1 MAEPEAI
8 KPLKIDADLW
18 SHRDLIER
26 IVSRWFHI
34 IEDMD
39 DVEIGWRVN
48 VKGQDTDSEKALDQL
63 NKHLNRLSWFA
74 ILQEGKPFDLVI
86 MPKLFGR
93 EPGLSMGQMTAVWLI
108 FTSFLTLA
116 GVAWLQH
123 QDPGPKLTDPNL
135 LAHSLCWFAL
145 PIALVM
151 GIGSEI
157 RRRLALKA
165 GVDLGHH
172 IPLAVPFLM
181 TPTVPIWPFGVIGFT
196 SQRRLEL
203 LSFKDRKSLAIV
215 SIIAPLI
222 MVISGMILTV
232 LGYGLTSNSSPNF
245 GESPITVSASILP
258 ELLLS
263 LYIPA
268 EEIGLRSSWLH
279 PLGLAGIA
287 LNTMGWILL
296 LPLPGFP
303 GDRLLS
309 ALLSPGEMEEG
320 GTQTWLFV
328 GVLVAGIY
336 IVFNGGFWPWLMLV
350 ALGAWRRFSP
360 EASAIPFV
368 LNEAK
373 EFSDRS
379 KNVFSIVLV
388 TTLLLGFPGLLPVQ
402 ELDDWDAGLDT
413 SEWPSGFILVDDEI
427 NTLELPLNTLGVME
441 IDIEFEFRITGSW
454 GDVNLSSI
462 SEECGEIVYFEEIE
476 CRFDG
481 IGPLSEESLKF
492 SLQSQN
498 EDQQSVVST
507 DLFSLEIF
515 WLEQLDTRS
524 HQVNFSYESKPM
536 PTEMVWSWDGDSD
549 TPQYCVNM
557 TGHSELPGNISIE
570 SIPTGLFTFDSSPQ
584 IALPAGEN
592 STICVDGVFGT
603 HHLLRSDE
611 IQTHLVTTL
620 DDGSV
625 YRSEVTLESHLHL
638 PGGHWPASILSNAF
652 PMANQP
658 LSAEYL
664 MWFEEIPESTHC
676 PLSRVEMSIPIDDN
690 GSWELNMSDIP
701 EITLPVDRVNGT
713 VLLPDYGHLIAC
725 SNHQTAWMATMVSSN
740 GILHHGVNHG
750 NSTIEIRVQTTDF
763 GTDHDWD
770 LPDFTLLPGESL
782 PELNHTNDN
791 DVVQIVWVEPSTDE
805 WILHLISHC
814 INPSGCLGGQA

>member
-1 MAEPEAI
+1 
-8 KPLKIDADLW
+8 
-18 SHRDLIER
+18 
-26 IVSRWFHI
+26 
-34 IEDMD
+34 
-39 DVEIGWRVN
+39 
-48 VKGQDTDSEKALDQL
+48 
-63 NKHLNRLSWFA
+63 
-74 ILQEGKPFDLVI
+74 
-86 MPKLFGR
+86 
-93 EPGLSMGQMTAVWLI
+93 
-108 FTSFLTLA
+108 
-116 GVAWLQH
+116 
-123 QDPGPKLTDPNL
+123 
-135 LAHSLCWFAL
+135 
-145 PIALVM
+145 
-151 GIGSEI
+151 
-157 RRRLALKA
+157 
-165 GVDLGHH
+165 
-172 IPLAVPFLM
+172 
-181 TPTVPIWPFGVIGFT
+181 
-196 SQRRLEL
+196 
-203 LSFKDRKSLAIV
+203 
-215 SIIAPLI
+215 
-222 MVISGMILTV
+222 
-232 LGYGLTSNSSPNF
+232 
-245 GESPITVSASILP
+245 
-258 ELLLS
+258 
-263 LYIPA
+263 
-268 EEIGLRSSWLH
+268 
-279 PLGLAGIA
+279 
-287 LNTMGWILL
+287 
-296 LPLPGFP
+296 
-303 GDRLLS
+303 
-309 ALLSPGEMEEG
+309 MEEG

-462 SEECGEIVYFEEIE
+462 SEECGEIVYFAEIE
-476 CRFDG
+476 CRFDD

-498 EDQQSVVST
+498 EDQQSVVRA

-570 SIPTGLFTFDSSPQ
+570 SIPAGLFTFDSSPQ

-664 MWFEEIPESTHC
+664 MWFEEMPESTHC

-725 SNHQTAWMATMVSSN
+725 SNHQTAWMATMAHPMGFSITGSIMATQRLKFAFKPLISVQITI
-740 GILHHGVNHG
+740 GIFRTSLCCQVNHYP
-750 NSTIEIRVQTTDF
+750 N
-763 GTDHDWD
+763 
-770 LPDFTLLPGESL
+770 
-782 PELNHTNDN
+782 
-791 DVVQIVWVEPSTDE
+791 
-805 WILHLISHC
+805 
-814 INPSGCLGGQA
+814 

>member
-1 MAEPEAI
+1 MAESEAI

-39 DVEIGWRVN
+39 GVEIGWRVN
-48 VKGQDTDSEKALDQL
+48 VKGQEMDSEKALDLL
-63 NKHLNRLSWFA
+63 NKHLNHLSWFA

-108 FTSFLTLA
+108 FTSFLTLV

-123 QDPGPKLTDPNL
+123 QGPGLKLTDPNL
-135 LAHSLCWFAL
+135 LAHSLCWFAF
-145 PIALVM
+145 PIVLVM

-215 SIIAPLI
+215 SIIAPLT

-245 GESPITVSASILP
+245 GESPIAVSASVLP
-258 ELLLS
+258 ELLLN

-268 EEIGLRSSWLH
+268 EEVSLRSSWLH

-336 IVFNGGFWPWLMLV
+336 IVFSGGFWPWLMLV

-379 KNVFSIVLV
+379 KNAFSIVLV
-388 TTLLLGFPGLLPVQ
+388 ATLLLGFPGLLPVQ
-402 ELDDWDAGLDT
+402 ELDDWDTGLDT
-413 SEWPSGFILVDDEI
+413 SEWPSEFTLVGDEI
-427 NTLELPLNTLGVME
+427 NTLELPLNTLGVMS
-441 IDIEFEFRITGSW
+441 IDVEFEFRISGSW
-454 GDVNLSSI
+454 GGVNLSSL
-462 SEECGEIVYFEEIE
+462 SEECDEIVYFAEIE
-476 CRFDG
+476 CRFDD

-498 EDQQSVVST
+498 EDQQSVVRA

-524 HQVNFSYESKPM
+524 HQVNFSYESKPI
-536 PTEMVWSWDGDSD
+536 PTEMRWSWDGDSD
-549 TPQYCVNM
+549 TPRYCLNM

-570 SIPTGLFTFDSSPQ
+570 STPAGLFMFDSNSQ
-584 IALPAGEN
+584 ISLPADET
-592 STICVDGVFGT
+592 STICVSGVFGT

-638 PGGHWPASILSNAF
+638 PGGYWPASIMSNAF

-664 MWFEEIPESTHC
+664 MWFEEMPESTHC
-676 PLSRVEMSIPIDDN
+676 PLSRVEMSIPTDDN

-701 EITLPVDRVNGT
+701 EITLPADRANGT

-725 SNHQTAWMATMVSSN
+725 SNHQTAWVATMVPSN
-740 GILHHGVNHG
+740 GILHHGINHG

-763 GTDHDWD
+763 GTDHDWG
-770 LPDFTLLPGESL
+770 LTDFTLLPGESL

-791 DVVQIVWVEPSTDE
+791 DVVQIVWVEPTTEE

>member
-1 MAEPEAI
+1 MAESEAI

-39 DVEIGWRVN
+39 DVEIGWRVD
-48 VKGQDTDSEKALDQL
+48 VKEQDADSEKALDQL

-74 ILQEGKPFDLVI
+74 ILQDGKPFDLVI

-93 EPGLSMGQMTAVWLI
+93 EPGLSRGQMTAVWFI

-123 QDPGPKLTDPNL
+123 QDPGPKLTDPDL
-135 LAHSLCWFAL
+135 LARSLYWFAL
-145 PIALVM
+145 PIVLVM

-181 TPTVPIWPFGVIGFT
+181 TPTVPIWPFGVVGFT

-215 SIIAPLI
+215 SMIAPLI
-222 MVISGMILTV
+222 MVITGMILTV

-245 GESPITVSASILP
+245 GESPITVSASVFP

-263 LYIPA
+263 LLVPA
-268 EEIGLRSSWLH
+268 EELSLRSSWLH
-279 PLGLAGIA
+279 PLGLAGIT

-336 IVFNGGFWPWLMLV
+336 IVFNGGYWPWLMLV

-379 KNVFSIVLV
+379 KNAFSILLV
-388 TTLLLGFPGLLPVQ
+388 ATLLLGFPGLLPVQ

-413 SEWPSGFILVDDEI
+413 SEWPSEFVLVDDEI
-427 NTLELPLNTLGVME
+427 NTLELPLNTLGVMG
-441 IDIEFEFRITGSW
+441 IDIVFEFRISGSW
-454 GDVNLSSI
+454 GGVNLSSV
-462 SEECGEIVYFEEIE
+462 SEECGEIVYFTEIE
-476 CRFDG
+476 CRFDD

-492 SLQSQN
+492 GLQSQN
-498 EDQQSVVST
+498 ENQQSMAT
-507 DLFSLEIF
+507 ADLFSLEIF

-524 HQVNFSYESKPM
+524 HQVNFSYESGPM
-536 PTEMVWSWDGDSD
+536 PTELIWSWDGDSD
-549 TPQYCVNM
+549 TPRYCVNM

-570 SIPTGLFTFDSSPQ
+570 STPAGLFTFDSGPQ
-584 IALPAGEN
+584 FALPSGEN
-592 STICVDGVFGT
+592 TTICMDGVFGT
-603 HHLLRSDE
+603 HRLLRSGE

-625 YRSEVTLESHLHL
+625 YRSEVELQSYLHL
-638 PGGHWPASILSNAF
+638 PGGSWPASVLSNAF
-652 PMANQP
+652 PVANQT

-664 MWFEEIPESTHC
+664 MWFEEVPESTHC
-676 PLSRVEMSIPIDDN
+676 PLSRVEMSIPTDDN
-690 GSWELNMSDIP
+690 GSWELNLSEIP
-701 EITLPVDRVNGT
+701 EMTLPVDRANGT
-713 VLLPDYGHLIAC
+713 VLLPNHGHLIAC
-725 SNHQTAWMATMVSSN
+725 SNHQTSWMATLVPSN

-750 NSTIEIRVQTTDF
+750 NSTIEIRIETTDF
-763 GTDHDWD
+763 GTDYDWG
-770 LPDFTLLPGESL
+770 LSDFALLPGESF
-782 PELNHTNDN
+782 PELNQTNDS
-791 DVVQIVWVEPSTDE
+791 DVVQIVWAEPTTEE
-805 WILHLISHC
+805 WVLHLISHC